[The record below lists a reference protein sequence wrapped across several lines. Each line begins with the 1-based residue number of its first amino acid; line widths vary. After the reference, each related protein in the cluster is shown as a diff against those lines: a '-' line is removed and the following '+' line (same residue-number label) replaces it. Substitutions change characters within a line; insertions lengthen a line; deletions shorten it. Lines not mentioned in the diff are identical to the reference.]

1 MIKQLEKLEEFQ
13 KAFDSTYSEVPT
25 LLQEEDF
32 KLRFK
37 LLEEENKEYL
47 EACKNKDQVE
57 ILDAITDQ
65 LYIVLGTAVSHG
77 MHEVLEK
84 AFDEV
89 HRSNM
94 SKLNEQGRPIINGIN
109 GHDSKK
115 PFGKILKSDNFREP
129 NLKRLLVCEY
139 CGNKRPCEG
148 VYSEGCFLI

>member
-1 MIKQLEKLEEFQ
+1 MRKQLEKLEEFQ
-13 KAFDSTYSEVPT
+13 KAFDSTYSESPT
-25 LLQEEDF
+25 LLQEEDY

-84 AFDEV
+84 AFNEV

-94 SKLNEQGRPIINGIN
+94 SKLNEQGKPIINGVN
-109 GHDSKK
+109 GHDKTK
-115 PFGKILKSDNFREP
+115 PFGKILKSKNFKEP
-129 NLKRLLVCEY
+129 DLKR
-139 CGNKRPCEG
+139 
-148 VYSEGCFLI
+148 FLMRTKKQVTN